1 MRDTEVS
8 WRRDGVPQTRGDR
21 GAGRGRCED
30 AGGGGGGGGVVRGV
44 VSGEGGSGPGMCGR
58 DGLAGVSEPL
68 KPDHIKLPVWSAL
81 VTTQSG
87 S

>member
-1 MRDTEVS
+1 M
-8 WRRDGVPQTRGDR
+8 PQTRVTE
-21 GAGRGRCED
+21 GRGEGD
-30 AGGGGGGGGVVRGV
+30 ARMRGGGGGGGSEWGSEWG
-44 VSGEGGSGPGMCGR
+44 GGSGRGMGGR

-81 VTTQSG
+81 VTTKSG